1 MPECDFCHKQ
11 KDNITVCNDIDDIPT
26 DKLICDDCMNTL
38 PERFIKNE
46 ELAGSSGYCNP
57 IFAEKIASWWTEEI
71 EKLIIKIKKNERK
84 RIIKIIESTPIP
96 SRQGTGK
103 AIKEIINLINLE
115 L

>member
-26 DKLICDDCMNTL
+26 DKLICDDCMDTL
-38 PERFIKNE
+38 PERFI
-46 ELAGSSGYCNP
+46 
-57 IFAEKIASWWTEEI
+57 
-71 EKLIIKIKKNERK
+71 KNERK